1 MNNSRQYVRLLVL
14 AGALLL
20 SILFLPGAARAEPIM
35 LNSTITDIGGGL
47 FRYQYS
53 VVNTSVFNF
62 SAISINVIAAPN
74 AVQSLIA
81 PTGFNAFFDPG
92 LGQVDFVEDTQ
103 NFTAGMT
110 ISGFAFNSPFA
121 PSLSL
126 FTALRLDANGN
137 PVTVTGTVLA
147 PQAPIPE
154 PATMILLG
162 TGLAGIA
169 AKVRQRKAARA
180 TTSDLT

>member
-20 SILFLPGAARAEPIM
+20 CALALPGAARAEPIM
-35 LNSTITDIGGGL
+35 LNSTVSDLGGGL
-47 FRYQYS
+47 FRYEYS
-53 VVNTSVFNF
+53 VVNTSSFDF
-62 SAISINVIAAPN
+62 LAISINVIAAPN
-74 AVQSLIA
+74 AVQSLVA

-121 PSLSL
+121 PLLSM
-126 FTALRLDANGN
+126 FTALRLDDSGN

-154 PATMILLG
+154 PATIVLLG
-162 TGLAGIA
+162 TGLAGIVV
-169 AKVRQRKAARA
+169 KVSRRRAARG
-180 TTSDLT
+180 TTAS

>member
-1 MNNSRQYVRLLVL
+1 MNNSRQYAKLLVL
-14 AGALLL
+14 ASVLLCA
-20 SILFLPGAARAEPIM
+20 FALPGAAHAEPIM
-35 LNSTITDIGGGL
+35 LNPTITNLGGGL

-53 VVNTSVFNF
+53 VVNTSPFDF
-62 SAISINVIAAPN
+62 SAISINVIAASN

-103 NFTAGMT
+103 SFIAGMT
-110 ISGFAFNSPFA
+110 ISGFAFNSLFA
-121 PSLSL
+121 PRLSM

-137 PVTVTGTVLA
+137 PVTITGTVLA
-147 PQAPIPE
+147 PQAAIPE
-154 PATMILLG
+154 PATMVLLG

-169 AKVRQRKAARA
+169 AKVRRRKIAK
-180 TTSDLT
+180 